1 LAVLQNENEI
11 QKRKIDNQAEII
23 NSKQKEIE
31 TKILKKVSYRFDYNA
46 NKHLNKKCRRKSQKS
61 KKNKRQPL
69 ADVPRQRTAKDIL
82 LEKPIIG
89 IRNPIRVKLG
99 NLLSLF
105 FVYVLLKISFPL
117 CRS

>member
-46 NKHLNKKCRRKSQKS
+46 NKHLNKKCRR
-61 KKNKRQPL
+61 R
-69 ADVPRQRTAKDIL
+69 
-82 LEKPIIG
+82 KPEVQEEQEAASG
-89 IRNPIRVKLG
+89 
-99 NLLSLF
+99 
-105 FVYVLLKISFPL
+105 
-117 CRS
+117 